1 MSQLQHQAK
10 EREAETEA
18 AILER
23 APAKSAFLEGVQSTF
38 QPAFREKHR
47 SHVRAS
53 RVTRFTVGVVRVRQL
68 R

>member
-1 MSQLQHQAK
+1 MSQLQQQAT

-38 QPAFREKHR
+38 QPPFREFQR
-47 SHVRAS
+47 EQARLSHA
-53 RVTRFTVGVVRVRQL
+53 
-68 R
+68 